1 MRRWPSGRCH
11 ALHAAAHMLHDLPT
25 EGQDPDDPIA
35 FINTDIAAAFKEM
48 CRQTTFDTLS
58 GRATKYSDGGRVQP
72 GDAIPTIAA
81 LGPFHGYFRAMRSTA
96 SDNRYVDH
104 RGHTHLVEGTTGGQ
118 QGEGM
123 EMCVCVRA
131 RDVDMC
137 S

>member
-1 MRRWPSGRCH
+1 M
-11 ALHAAAHMLHDLPT
+11 
-25 EGQDPDDPIA
+25 
-35 FINTDIAAAFKEM
+35 K
-48 CRQTTFDTLS
+48 
-58 GRATKYSDGGRVQP
+58 P

-96 SDNRYVDH
+96 SNNRYVDH
-104 RGHTHLVEGTTGGQ
+104 CGHTHLVEGTTGGQ